1 MISHTIKRWLL
12 TITVLVAAAVLFL
25 YPTNYFVKKPG
36 EAYGASNYI
45 SVENKDED
53 DTGEFRFTT
62 VAVMTA
68 TPFSYA
74 LGFILPHQEVVAREE
89 IFQQEE
95 DPDEYKTRQLELM
108 DHSKFNAIS
117 VAFKKANLPY
127 EVRFKGLNVLN
138 VLKDSAAD
146 SKLKTGDVIVE
157 FAGEV
162 IQNTEQFVQLI
173 DEKTKGDEVDIVVE
187 RNKELVTETVKL
199 KEIPNAD
206 GKVGLGITYTENQ
219 SIQTDPPVKM
229 DTEDIG
235 GPSAGLMFTLEIL
248 NQLLEEDITKGYIIA
263 GTGTMN
269 ADGTVGRIGGIEK
282 KVVAAHKAGAQYF
295 LAPDDVIPS
304 KAYKKNPML
313 KTNYEEAVAAA
324 KKIDT
329 DMEIVA
335 VQTIDDAIDFLQKLE
350 PK

>member
-1 MISHTIKRWLL
+1 MISHTMKRWLI
-12 TITVLVAAAVLFL
+12 TITVLVTAAVLFL

-36 EAYGASNYI
+36 EAYGAASYI

-68 TPFSYA
+68 TPFLYA
-74 LGFILPHQEVVAREE
+74 LGNILPHQEVVAREE
-89 IFQQEE
+89 IYQPEE
-95 DPDEYKTRQLELM
+95 DPEEYKTRQLELM
-108 DHSKFNAIS
+108 DNSKFNAIS
-117 VAFKKANLPY
+117 VAFQQADLPY
-127 EVRFKGLNVLN
+127 EIRFKGLNVLN
-138 VLKDSAAD
+138 VLTDSAAD
-146 SKLKTGDVIVE
+146 GKLQTGDTIVE

-162 IQNTEQFVQLI
+162 IKNTAQFVQLI
-173 DEKTKGDEVDIVVE
+173 DKMQKGEQVDIVVE
-187 RNKELVTETVKL
+187 RDKELVTETVTL
-199 KEIPNAD
+199 TEIPKSD
-206 GKVGLGITYTENQ
+206 GKIGLGITYTENQ

-248 NQLLEEDITKGYIIA
+248 NQLLDEDITKGYVIA

-269 ADGTVGRIGGIEK
+269 ADGSVGRIGGVEK
-282 KVVAAHKAGAQYF
+282 KVVAAHNAGAQYF
-295 LAPDDVIPS
+295 LAPDDVIP
-304 KAYKKNPML
+304 KEAYEINPML
-313 KTNYEEAVAAA
+313 QTNYEQAVEAV

-329 DMEIVA
+329 DMEVVA
-335 VQTIDDAIDFLQKLE
+335 VQTIDDAIEFLRQLE